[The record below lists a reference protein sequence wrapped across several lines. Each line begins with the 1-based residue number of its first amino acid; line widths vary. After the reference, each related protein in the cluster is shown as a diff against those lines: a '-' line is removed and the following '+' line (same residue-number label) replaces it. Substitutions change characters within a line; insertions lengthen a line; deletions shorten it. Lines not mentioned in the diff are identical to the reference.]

1 MSTTSDSIDASAS
14 RRKGMALVLFA
25 GASWGVI
32 SLFLRRLASLGFTPM
47 EIAAARSILACLI
60 LLCIVACV
68 EPKAL
73 RLRLKDAWCMFGCGV
88 VSISFFNLNYFYTI
102 QHTTV
107 NIAVTLLYTSPVF
120 VAILSRIF
128 LKEPFGKRKLA
139 ALVSVTIGCAL
150 VSGMFNSN
158 ALRTLTPQVFL
169 MGLASGF
176 FYSLFSIFGRFA
188 QDRGYSSLA
197 ITLWAFIFS
206 AIVFTFFMDWQ
217 HVAHCVSQSP
227 SSLFFAVGLALVS
240 TILPYCAYTEGL
252 KHLPASLAAIVAT
265 SEPIVGTLVGLLVF
279 HEALS
284 WDAILGMFLV
294 LGAMFIG

>member
-1 MSTTSDSIDASAS
+1 
-14 RRKGMALVLFA
+14 MALVLFA
-25 GASWGVI
+25 GASWGVM
-32 SLFLRRLASLGFTPM
+32 SLFIRRLAAIGFSSL
-47 EIAAARSILACLI
+47 EIAACRSILACLI
-60 LLCIVACV
+60 LLCIVSIV

-88 VSISFFNLNYFYTI
+88 ISISLFNLNYFYTL

-120 VAILSRIF
+120 VAILSHFF
-128 LKEPFGKRKLA
+128 LKEPFGKRNVIALA
-139 ALVSVTIGCAL
+139 VVTLGCAM
-150 VSGMFNSN
+150 VSGLFSSSD
-158 ALRTLTPQVFL
+158 LGTLTPKVFV

-188 QDRGYSSLA
+188 QNRGYSSLS

-206 AIVFTFFMDWQ
+206 AVVFLFFMDWP
-217 HVAHCVSQSP
+217 HVTSCVSQHP
-227 SSLFFAVGLALVS
+227 SALLLAVGLAVIS
-240 TILPYCAYTEGL
+240 TILPYCTYTEGL
-252 KHLPASLAAIVAT
+252 KRLPASLAAIIAT
-265 SEPIVGTLVGLLVF
+265 SEPIIGTLVGLLVF